1 MTFNKGDSIKKS
13 STKEGT
19 SNSKLNFLKEDD
31 DFEEISNEELEQ
43 FEVEETEYDED
54 NEDDEDYSSENILEE
69 EIDEVYTQKQEE
81 KIVKTDIV
89 VLPRKQIKKPEFT
102 DNPKLKSVS
111 KQANKLLKEYA
122 SDISEEEIDK
132 FLNLNNTEKEQ
143 MINGPLQFMNKN
155 FSENDKKEMI
165 NKIDNIK
172 SSDIISRTNA
182 AFVLKWLK
190 KRSK

>member
-19 SNSKLNFLKEDD
+19 SNSKLNFLREDD
-31 DFEEISNEELEQ
+31 DFEDVSNEELEQ
-43 FEVEETEYDED
+43 FEVDETEDD
-54 NEDDEDYSSENILEE
+54 EDDEDYSSEDILEE

-81 KIVKTDIV
+81 KVVKTDIV

-102 DNPKLKSVS
+102 DNPKLKAVS

-132 FLNLNNTEKEQ
+132 FLSLNNAEKEQ
-143 MINGPLQFMNKN
+143 MINGPLQFMNKS
-155 FSENDKKEMI
+155 FSENDRKEMI
-165 NKIDNIK
+165 SKIDNIK
-172 SSDIISRTNA
+172 SSDVISRTNA

>member
-13 STKEGT
+13 SAKEGT
-19 SNSKLNFLKEDD
+19 SNSKLDFLKEDD
-31 DFEEISNEELEQ
+31 EIEEITNEELEQ
-43 FEVEETEYDED
+43 FEAEENED
-54 NEDDEDYSSENILEE
+54 DEDDEDYSSEILSEEDITEINI
-69 EIDEVYTQKQEE
+69 QKKEE
-81 KIVKTDIV
+81 KAVKKDILI
-89 VLPRKQIKKPEFT
+89 LPRKKIEKPEFI
-102 DNPKLKSVS
+102 DSPKLKSIS
-111 KQANKLLKEYA
+111 KQASKLLKEYA
-122 SDISEEEIDK
+122 SDISEEEINK
-132 FLNLNNTEKEQ
+132 FLNLNDKEKEQ

-172 SSDIISRTNA
+172 SSDIVSRTNA

>member
-19 SNSKLNFLKEDD
+19 SSSKLNFLKEED
-31 DFEEISNEELEQ
+31 DFEEISNEEIEQ
-43 FEVEETEYDED
+43 FEIDEPEE
-54 NEDDEDYSSENILEE
+54 DEDYEEYSTEEILEE
-69 EIDEVYTQKQEE
+69 EIEETYTTKQQE
-81 KIVKTDIV
+81 KIQKNDIV
-89 VLPRKQIKKPEFT
+89 VLPRKEIKKPDFS

-122 SDISEEEIDK
+122 GDISDEEIDK
-132 FLNLNNTEKEQ
+132 FLSLNNSEKEQ

-155 FSENDKKEMI
+155 FSENDRKEMV
-165 NKIDNIK
+165 NKIENIK
-172 SSDIISRTNA
+172 SSEVISRTNA